1 MWTEFLIF
9 SVIILFI
16 VGLVMFAVTFCK
28 WCCDQADKK
37 EKERMNKLN
46 ERENNCVYHYY
57 PCSSGNDMIV
67 FKSSVPGK

>member
-16 VGLVMFAVTFCK
+16 FGLIMFVVTFCK

-46 ERENNCVYHYY
+46 ECVYHYY
-57 PCSSGNDMIV
+57 SCSSGNDRIV
-67 FKSSVPGK
+67 FKSPGPGK